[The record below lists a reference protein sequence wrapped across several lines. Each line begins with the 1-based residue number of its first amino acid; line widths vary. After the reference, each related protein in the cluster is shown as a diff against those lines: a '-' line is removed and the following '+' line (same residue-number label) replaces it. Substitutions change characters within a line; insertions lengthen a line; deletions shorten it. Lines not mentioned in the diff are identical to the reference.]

1 MVERWRKLMGG
12 GITRCSRI
20 MNYRKWMI
28 KVRRQKQVEDDE
40 FPMVA
45 SGRWRP

>member
-1 MVERWRKLMGG
+1 MEKVNGRWHYQMFKDYEL
-12 GITRCSRI
+12 
-20 MNYRKWMI
+20 RKWMI